1 MAPLGDAEKLLEL
14 LSGNGLATFLMILVG
29 IFALLKL
36 VDSGLEIIK
45 KWRSNASVEEQ
56 RKTCSQKF
64 ASDQRRLDALEDG
77 QDVLVYGMAELLGHY
92 LHNGNT
98 EEMAKAEQKLKNWL
112 YER

>member
-1 MAPLGDAEKLLEL
+1 MGDAEKLLEL

-29 IFALLKL
+29 VFALLKL
-36 VDSGLEIIK
+36 VDSGVEIIK
-45 KWRSNASVEEQ
+45 KWRNNASVEEQ
-56 RKTCSQKF
+56 RRTCTQKF
-64 ASDQRRLDALEDG
+64 ANDQRRLDALEAG

-98 EEMAKAEQKLKNWL
+98 EEMAKAEQKLKRWL